1 MLHSESATCWDTDC
15 IRVCACVCMGT
26 LHSYCVWLM
35 HRDTLTIKSEEINIP
50 FSFISVISSFAL
62 SHFLNPWL
70 PCLVFC
76 RHSET
81 LRHVVAFGRS
91 FTIKFAR
98 QKNTETEGRERESL
112 SMTLLH
118 KQARIFPPCLRVSS
132 SLFTVMALKWNTVL
146 LFTLSIRIESHPR
159 FHLRDL

>member
-1 MLHSESATCWDTDC
+1 MLRHWLYTCV
-15 IRVCACVCMGT
+15 RACVCVHGYSALLLRMT
-26 LHSYCVWLM
+26 HAQRYPRHYVWRDKHS
-35 HRDTLTIKSEEINIP
+35 I
-50 FSFISVISSFAL
+50 SFISVISSFAL

-70 PCLVFC
+70 PRLMFC

-98 QKNTETEGRERESL
+98 QKKHRDRREGERESL